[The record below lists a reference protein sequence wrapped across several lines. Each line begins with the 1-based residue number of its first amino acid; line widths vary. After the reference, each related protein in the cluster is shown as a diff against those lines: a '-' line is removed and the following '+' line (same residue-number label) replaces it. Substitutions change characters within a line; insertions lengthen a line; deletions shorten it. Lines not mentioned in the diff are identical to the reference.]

1 MYVCVY
7 VYVYVCVCIYV
18 CIYVCV
24 FIHNP
29 IFCPAHGMVCPHL
42 QCRCDCSN
50 CFINSTMGVDITTY
64 RQRIGTFHGSRYVCG
79 QSKLC
84 LVNFLYSVF
93 FAASG
98 SSCVLARLGVILL
111 LIVCMHL
118 VMYMM
123 SFEVYISFREPRG
136 VYPDNTKPFPFS
148 DCSTLNPNFFASF
161 SSCLLILLRL
171 SKKLYA
177 NYSLKDMIYCMTMLN
192 LMLIVICNPNI
203 LNPGPN
209 KTNHINVCY
218 ANVQGFIPF
227 TQLKDR
233 HPELYKLKVLELN
246 TYLSSE
252 MPAIIVLNETWLKK
266 SIVDNEIIFNK
277 TYKIFRRDIPK
288 KVSLIREERL
298 SHMYKVTT

>member
-1 MYVCVY
+1 MYICIYTYIYIYVCVCMCMYVYMYMYVYVYVCMCVCVCMCIYVCICVY
-7 VYVYVCVCIYV
+7 VYVCTYMCIYVCVCICMYMYICIYMYVCICIYVYVYMYVCVCIYV

-123 SFEVYISFREPRG
+123 SFELYISFREPRG

-148 DCSTLNPNFFASF
+148 DCSTS
-161 SSCLLILLRL
+161 
-171 SKKLYA
+171 
-177 NYSLKDMIYCMTMLN
+177 
-192 LMLIVICNPNI
+192 I
-203 LNPGPN
+203 LN
-209 KTNHINVCY
+209 
-218 ANVQGFIPF
+218 F
-227 TQLKDR
+227 L
-233 HPELYKLKVLELN
+233 HPSVVAY
-246 TYLSSE
+246 
-252 MPAIIVLNETWLKK
+252 
-266 SIVDNEIIFNK
+266 
-277 TYKIFRRDIPK
+277 
-288 KVSLIREERL
+288 
-298 SHMYKVTT
+298 